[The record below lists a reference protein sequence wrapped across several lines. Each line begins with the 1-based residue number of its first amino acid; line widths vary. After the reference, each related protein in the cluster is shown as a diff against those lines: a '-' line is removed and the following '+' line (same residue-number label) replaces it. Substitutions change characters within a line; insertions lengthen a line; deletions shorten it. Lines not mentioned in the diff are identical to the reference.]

1 MRALEIPWP
10 AGELEQRCRRAPTAY
25 AARRYQA
32 RRVLGQTVD
41 PPVVDPPVDVVAE
54 PPSMTESWIA
64 AGQDQMANP
73 PYNGGGGTVPGPQE
87 RTVEP

>member
-1 MRALEIPWP
+1 
-10 AGELEQRCRRAPTAY
+10 
-25 AARRYQA
+25 
-32 RRVLGQTVD
+32 
-41 PPVVDPPVDVVAE
+41 VDVVAE